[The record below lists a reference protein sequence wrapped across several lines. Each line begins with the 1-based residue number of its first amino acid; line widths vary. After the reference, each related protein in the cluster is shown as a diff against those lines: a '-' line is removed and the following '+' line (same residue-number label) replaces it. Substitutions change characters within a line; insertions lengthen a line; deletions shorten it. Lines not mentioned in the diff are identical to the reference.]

1 MYKTLIQLVLL
12 LVLILII
19 FFIYNKYFYTE
30 KKIDEV
36 KDTNSLIIESAEKNN
51 LLKKNLVEKNMNN
64 EIIDLTYEKFDTNG
78 NKYFINAKKGTIDSK
93 NPNIIYMN
101 EVKAS
106 LIYLNN
112 EKLIIYS
119 KEAIFNKENF
129 KTTFSKNVKLLYQEQ
144 TLESDNLE
152 FLIDKNIAIFR
163 DNVKYYNQDIE
174 AFADIVKI
182 NLITKEIDIKS
193 KNQKKIK
200 IKKNN

>member
-12 LVLILII
+12 LILILII

-30 KKIDEV
+30 NKIDEV
-36 KDTNSLIIESAEKNN
+36 KNTNSLSKESVEKNN
-51 LLKKNLVEKNMNN
+51 LLKKNMDN
-64 EIIDLTYEKFDTNG
+64 EIINLSYEKFDTNG
-78 NKYFINAKKGTIDSK
+78 NKYFINAKKGTIDNE

-101 EVKAS
+101 EVEAS

-112 EKLIIYS
+112 ERLIIYS

-163 DNVKYYNQDIE
+163 DNVKYYNQDIQ
-174 AFADIVKI
+174 AFADIVNI

-193 KNQKKIK
+193 ENQKKIK
-200 IKKNN
+200 IKKK